1 MACLLLVL
9 NYQSSDFINN
19 GFGLSLPTLSCS
31 TDSVYLHVFVII
43 FGTIDHAEIKLK
55 IIFLATP
62 TIGKVILYGFILV
75 AYIQS
80 RYTGIKWREGSY

>member
-9 NYQSSDFINN
+9 NYLSSDYISN
-19 GFGLSLPTLSCS
+19 GFGLSLPMLSFY

-43 FGTIDHAEIKLK
+43 FGTIDLAEIKLK

-62 TIGKVILYGFILV
+62 TIGNVMLYGVILV
-75 AYIQS
+75 AYIRS
-80 RYTGIKWREGSY
+80 GYTGIK

>member
-1 MACLLLVL
+1 MACLLLEL
-9 NYQSSDFINN
+9 NYLSSDYISN
-19 GFGLSLPTLSCS
+19 GLGLSLPILSFS

-62 TIGKVILYGFILV
+62 TIGKVILYVIILV

-80 RYTGIKWREGSY
+80 GYTGIK